1 MSMASYIP
9 LAADKIV
16 AEDNAVYMIHNARG
30 GVWGDHNDII
40 AYGETTRGM
49 SRLLAKAYAKRT
61 GKTPEEIAAMMD
73 RESFFFGDEI
83 VSAGF
88 ADEVV
93 EAVEES
99 DEETATALARMAFHD
114 CVNRMAA
121 DIQAVR
127 ADLNKAAA
135 LAGTAA
141 QTRAQATPKPADKGA
156 KDMTLEQLKAEHPEL
171 VAAIEAEARE
181 GMFTADELAAAKC
194 DGAAAE
200 NQRIKDVRAQLI
212 PGHEALIEQLAADGK
227 TTGAEAAMAIIGA
240 EKALRQQAAAAI
252 EGEANPA
259 VPHAAAGGGE
269 SKTMK
274 RAEFNALSEA
284 KRRAFLAAGGKLID

>member
-1 MSMASYIP
+1 MKQISISGIIGWDATADSLREALREANGGPVELVISSPGGFVGEGLEMFNLVRNYKGQTTARLSGYAMSMASYIP

-181 GMFTADELAAAKC
+181 GMFTEI
-194 DGAAAE
+194 G
-200 NQRIKDVRAQLI
+200 RA
-212 PGHEALIEQLAADGK
+212 H
-227 TTGAEAAMAIIGA
+227 
-240 EKALRQQAAAAI
+240 
-252 EGEANPA
+252 
-259 VPHAAAGGGE
+259 V
-269 SKTMK
+269 
-274 RAEFNALSEA
+274 
-284 KRRAFLAAGGKLID
+284 